1 MKRFQITSGSLVCSD
16 PCYTT
21 DVWCMGIVDN
31 VMKGTWIAEV
41 EHGNFGGWGERI
53 AELTICHESRYPG
66 YGKWEELPGSFG
78 VDSGQFGFFDN
89 EHYRKADSV
98 KTMKKYDFG
107 GDYLTDES
115 DPDGEEWY
123 HACCEL
129 TLGPESWGVLPN
141 GVVSS
146 SGFGDGSYGVYGL
159 KNDQGEYVAFQ
170 VVFIE
175 TEEEDDLDGWG
186 DENQDEF

>member
-16 PCYTT
+16 PCYTIDT
-21 DVWCMGIVDN
+21 WCMGIVNN

-41 EHGNFGGWGERI
+41 MEDNFGGWGDRI
-53 AELTICHESRYPG
+53 AELTVCHESRYPG
-66 YGKWEELPGSFG
+66 HGKWEELPGSFG

-107 GDYLTDES
+107 GDYLTDDS
-115 DPDGEEWY
+115 DPDGDEWY

-146 SGFGDGSYGVYGL
+146 SGFGDGSYPVYGL
-159 KNDQGEYVAFQ
+159 KNDQGEYVAFK

-175 TEEEDDLDGWG
+175 EEEEDEFI
-186 DENQDEF
+186 DENEDEF